1 VLDLAA
7 DITGVLDHLAIERV
21 HVVGHDWGAALGWA
35 LAAFL
40 PDRVASLAAV
50 SVGHPTAF
58 REAGLAQREKS
69 WYMLLFQFE
78 GVAEKWLSNDGF
90 ANFRKWTGHPHFDEI
105 VSRLSDPAHTLESWS
120 TRAKTRR

>member
-1 VLDLAA
+1 
-7 DITGVLDHLAIERV
+7 
-21 HVVGHDWGAALGWA
+21 
-35 LAAFL
+35 
-40 PDRVASLAAV
+40 V